1 MSRGVKGDA
10 EVPTPESHKRPCK
23 ESFRVEPTKLN
34 LKAFPSKDYPEAL
47 KIDPL
52 EEFLEYI
59 SRLHRTD
66 AELQDMD
73 ASTTPPS
80 QS

>member
-1 MSRGVKGDA
+1 MHKFL
-10 EVPTPESHKRPCK
+10 PPESRKRLRK
-23 ESFRVEPTKLN
+23 ESFRVEPTKFN
-34 LKAFPSKDYPEAL
+34 LKACLSEDYLEAL